1 MYWGYH
7 YWGMHL
13 FWWFFWLAIVVLL
26 LMTGWPRSRIVV
38 RDAGRDTGRDAAL
51 DALRMRYAAG
61 EIDEE
66 EYQERLAVLTGTGR
80 AAPRPPDR
88 GRGEVEPPRMPD
100 DRAAPGSGAN
110 GRDPRPV
117 GDVRGGGR

>member
-26 LMTGWPRSRIVV
+26 LGTGWPRSRIVT
-38 RDAGRDTGRDAAL
+38 RDAGRDGAL

-66 EYQERLAVLTGTGR
+66 EYQERLAVLSGTSG
-80 AAPRPPDR
+80 AAPRPP
-88 GRGEVEPPRMPD
+88 GRVRDDGQPPRVPE
-100 DRAAPGSGAN
+100 DRSATGGGAG
-110 GRDPRPV
+110 GRDARS
-117 GDVRGGGR
+117 

>member
-13 FWWFFWLAIVVLL
+13 FWCFFWLAIVVLL
-26 LMTGWPRSRIVV
+26 LATGWPRSRMTA
-38 RDAGRDTGRDAAL
+38 RDAGRDAAL

-66 EYQERLAVLTGTGR
+66 EYQERLTVLTG
-80 AAPRPPDR
+80 ASR
-88 GRGEVEPPRMPD
+88 GVPTRRGGKVEPPRVPEE
-100 DRAAPGSGAN
+100 RTATGSGAPGPN
-110 GRDPRPV
+110 ARS
-117 GDVRGGGR
+117 

>member
-13 FWWFFWLAIVVLL
+13 FWWLFWLAIVAVLL
-26 LMTGWPRSRIVV
+26 ATGWPRSRIVT
-38 RDAGRDTGRDAAL
+38 RDAGRDAAL

-66 EYQERLAVLTGTGR
+66 EYQERLAVLLGTS
-80 AAPRPPDR
+80 
-88 GRGEVEPPRMPD
+88 
-100 DRAAPGSGAN
+100 RAAPGAPAPEHPPRGPEDRAGT
-110 GRDPRPV
+110 GRGTDAH
-117 GDVRGGGR
+117 DAQI

>member
-13 FWWFFWLAIVVLL
+13 FWWFFWLAIVVMLL
-26 LMTGWPRSRIVV
+26 ATGWPRSRAFAPG
-38 RDAGRDTGRDAAL
+38 AGHDAAL

-66 EYQERLAVLTGTGR
+66 EYQERLMVLIGPSRT
-80 AAPRPPDR
+80 APRPP
-88 GRGEVEPPRMPD
+88 GRAHGDGQPPRAPE
-100 DRAAPGSGAN
+100 DRPAAGSGADAR
-110 GRDPRPV
+110 G
-117 GDVRGGGR
+117 VRS

>member
-26 LMTGWPRSRIVV
+26 ASTGWPRSRIV
-38 RDAGRDTGRDAAL
+38 ARDAAI
-51 DALRMRYAAG
+51 DALRTRYAAG

-66 EYQERLAVLTGTGR
+66 EYQERLAVLLGTGR
-80 AAPRPPDR
+80 TATRAADR
-88 GRGEVEPPRMPD
+88 RHRADTPPPR
-100 DRAAPGSGAN
+100 APEDFPARGAD
-110 GRDPRPV
+110 GRDARS
-117 GDVRGGGR
+117 

>member
-13 FWWFFWLAIVVLL
+13 FWWFFWLAIVMLL
-26 LMTGWPRSRIVV
+26 LMTGWPRSRIV
-38 RDAGRDTGRDAAL
+38 AHDTGRDAAL

-66 EYQERLAVLTGTGR
+66 EYQERLAVLLGTSR
-80 AAPRPPDR
+80 TAPTPRDR
-88 GRGEVEPPRMPD
+88 GRPDGQPPRLPE
-100 DRAAPGSGAN
+100 DRTGSGAA
-110 GRDPRPV
+110 GRDPSAI
-117 GDVRGGGR
+117 GG

>member
-26 LMTGWPRSRIVV
+26 LTTGWPRSRI
-38 RDAGRDTGRDAAL
+38 AARDTMRDAAI
-51 DALRMRYAAG
+51 DALRTRYAAG

-66 EYQERLAVLTGTGR
+66 EYQERLSVLTGTSR

-88 GRGEVEPPRMPD
+88 GGGEVEPPRMPE
-100 DRAAPGSGAN
+100 DRVTTSSGAN
-110 GRDPRPV
+110 GRDPRAM
-117 GDVRGGGR
+117 GDTRRD

>member
-13 FWWFFWLAIVVLL
+13 FWWMFWLAIVVVLL
-26 LMTGWPRSRIVV
+26 ATGWPRSRIGA
-38 RDAGRDTGRDAAL
+38 RDAGRDAAL

-66 EYQERLAVLTGTGR
+66 EYQERLAVLTGARR
-80 AAPRPPDR
+80 AAPTPPDR
-88 GRGEVEPPRMPD
+88 GRGDRPPSRVPD
-100 DRAAPGSGAN
+100 DGTATGSGAN
-110 GRDPRPV
+110 GRDPRTIGEP
-117 GDVRGGGR
+117 RGR

>member
-26 LMTGWPRSRIVV
+26 LTTGWPRARVIAPG
-38 RDAGRDTGRDAAL
+38 AGGRDAAL

-66 EYQERLAVLTGTGR
+66 EYQERMAVLIGENP
-80 AAPRPPDR
+80 AAPRSPDR
-88 GRGEVEPPRMPD
+88 ARDDGLPRVPE
-100 DRAAPGSGAN
+100 DRPAAGSGADA
-110 GRDPRPV
+110 RDIRS
-117 GDVRGGGR
+117 

>member
-26 LMTGWPRSRIVV
+26 LTTGWPRTRVV
-38 RDAGRDTGRDAAL
+38 APGAGRDAAL

-66 EYQERLAVLTGTGR
+66 EYQERRAVLTGASR
-80 AAPRPPDR
+80 AVPGDRVGAQTPRVPADR
-88 GRGEVEPPRMPD
+88 N
-100 DRAAPGSGAN
+100 PGGGAD
-110 GRDPRPV
+110 GRDIRS
-117 GDVRGGGR
+117 

>member
-26 LMTGWPRSRIVV
+26 LATGWPRSRMIA
-38 RDAGRDTGRDAAL
+38 RDAGRDAAL

-66 EYQERLAVLTGTGR
+66 EYQERLAVLTGTSR

-88 GRGEVEPPRMPD
+88 MGGDGPPRVTE
-100 DRAAPGSGAN
+100 DRTTTGSTAN
-110 GRDPRPV
+110 GRDLRAM
-117 GDVRGGGR
+117 GDTRGGGR

>member
-26 LMTGWPRSRIVV
+26 LATGWPRSQIV
-38 RDAGRDTGRDAAL
+38 ARDAAL

-66 EYQERLAVLTGTGR
+66 EYQERLAVLIGTSR
-80 AAPRPPDR
+80 AAPRPSLR
-88 GRGEVEPPRMPD
+88 RRGEVEPPRVPE
-100 DRAAPGSGAN
+100 DRAATGSGAPGPN
-110 GRDPRPV
+110 ARS
-117 GDVRGGGR
+117 

>member
-26 LMTGWPRSRIVV
+26 LATGWPRSRMI
-38 RDAGRDTGRDAAL
+38 ARDTGRDAAL

-66 EYQERLAVLTGTGR
+66 EYQERLAVLTTSR

-88 GRGEVEPPRMPD
+88 GDGPPRVPE
-100 DRAAPGSGAN
+100 DRAATGSGAN
-110 GRDPRPV
+110 SRDQRAI
-117 GDVRGGGR
+117 GDTRGGGR